1 MLLDRLNT
9 TTKGISKQPSSPNA
23 KDHPR
28 QPSTPSKTRD
38 NTRSHDNDVVKPSF
52 EKPSRPKS
60 PPPPHRIPNDSIPSP
75 PFFPPEISQPLS
87 PPNPR
92 DSAPP
97 MLRSSNV
104 LSSSPSSKS
113 TSSSSPSASQ
123 IKTIG
128 IVVGAMGGF
137 IGLVLVSL
145 LLYLL
150 RGNKSRK
157 PTGLSGQLQRA
168 FVTGD
173 DRSDGLSSDKPS
185 FVEGLPNLKRSEL
198 VTACEDFSNVIGT
211 SSIGAIYKGTL
222 SNGVEI
228 AVISLAITS
237 AKDWSRNLETQFRKK
252 VEILSKVNHKNFVNL
267 IGYCEEEQPFTRLMV
282 FEYAPNGS
290 LFEHLY
296 IKEAEHLDWRM
307 RLRVAMGLAYC
318 LEYMHQLTPPVTH
331 PNLKSSAVSLSE
343 DYAAQLSDF
352 CIWNEVVAPRLQ
364 PMTNCVSTL
373 STTSISPESNV
384 YSFGLVLL
392 EMMTGRIPQS
402 IDKNSLDDWVSEYMS
417 GEKSL
422 QDLVDPMLHSNTEQL
437 DKLSDIIRK
446 CLHSE
451 QNRPTMRDVTVK
463 MKEVTGIN
471 QDKAA
476 PRFSSLWWAELD
488 VRSLN
493 GT

>member
-1 MLLDRLNT
+1 MQ
-9 TTKGISKQPSSPNA
+9 S
-23 KDHPR
+23 
-28 QPSTPSKTRD
+28 
-38 NTRSHDNDVVKPSF
+38 
-52 EKPSRPKS
+52 
-60 PPPPHRIPNDSIPSP
+60 
-75 PFFPPEISQPLS
+75 
-87 PPNPR
+87 NP
-92 DSAPP
+92 
-97 MLRSSNV
+97 
-104 LSSSPSSKS
+104 
-113 TSSSSPSASQ
+113 
-123 IKTIG
+123 
-128 IVVGAMGGF
+128 
-137 IGLVLVSL
+137 
-145 LLYLL
+145 
-150 RGNKSRK
+150 
-157 PTGLSGQLQRA
+157 
-168 FVTGD
+168 
-173 DRSDGLSSDKPS
+173 
-185 FVEGLPNLKRSEL
+185 
-198 VTACEDFSNVIGT
+198 
-211 SSIGAIYKGTL
+211 
-222 SNGVEI
+222 GVF
-228 AVISLAITS
+228 AV
-237 AKDWSRNLETQFRKK
+237 
-252 VEILSKVNHKNFVNL
+252 
-267 IGYCEEEQPFTRLMV
+267 
-282 FEYAPNGS
+282 
-290 LFEHLY
+290 
-296 IKEAEHLDWRM
+296 KEAEHLDWRM

-451 QNRPTMRDVTVK
+451 QNRPTIRDVTVK